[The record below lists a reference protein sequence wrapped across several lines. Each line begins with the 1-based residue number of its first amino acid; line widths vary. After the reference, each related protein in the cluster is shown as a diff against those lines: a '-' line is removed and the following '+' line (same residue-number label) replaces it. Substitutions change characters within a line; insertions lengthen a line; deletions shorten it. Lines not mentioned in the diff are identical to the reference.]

1 MRALLACALLAG
13 CVAQPEP
20 VDRPLARGEI
30 PSALAAQSSLAI
42 GKSGKADVRAML
54 GEATVVDFPSGYEV
68 WVYRQ
73 PPREKP
79 GVPGSE
85 LVLLFDD
92 SGTLTRTRVTPQ
104 PARPR

>member
-1 MRALLACALLAG
+1 MRALIAGALLAG
-13 CVAQPEP
+13 CVAQPKP

-30 PSALAAQSSLAI
+30 PSALAAQSTLAI
-42 GKSGKADVRAML
+42 GKSSKADVRAIL
-54 GEATVVDFPSGYEV
+54 GEATVLDFPSGYEI

-73 PPREKP
+73 PAREKP

-92 SGTLTRTRVTPQ
+92 SATLTKMRVTPR
-104 PARPR
+104 PAHPR